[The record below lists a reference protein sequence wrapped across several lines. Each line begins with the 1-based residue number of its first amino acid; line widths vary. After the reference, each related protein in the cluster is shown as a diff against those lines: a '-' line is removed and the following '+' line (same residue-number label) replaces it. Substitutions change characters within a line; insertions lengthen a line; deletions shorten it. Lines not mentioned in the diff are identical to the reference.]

1 MVDFTKSIR
10 INLNMN
16 QNELQEVVI
25 QSLTAA
31 PTAKKVGY
39 IYFDSEKHKF
49 GVCVDAT
56 AGAQKWEYMSDA
68 SDVAAK
74 LAELEAKLKTD
85 LTVSKIA
92 DATGIQQ
99 GSGEAAT
106 KIYFDGLVVSVEAA
120 EDNGIAEGG
129 EDRKVGHFLK
139 LTKTGAEGKPS
150 EVSYIDM
157 PETVESGKL
166 DNENKKIVLTYSDG
180 SKKDIDLAA
189 IYEAIAS
196 KTVSVA
202 ETNTVKLNSAVDNA
216 TKAQTLSADVKLYAD
231 TSNAITKI
239 DDIKD
244 EKGEI
249 TTAGG
254 LIVRKVEDLAA
265 EGAQL
270 SNLATG
276 NAVVNA
282 LKNEKF
288 AATAEQYGVIKLA
301 SDADA
306 IAGTDSNKA
315 ITAASLKA
323 ALQSNIVGAVTYSG
337 STSTLTNAFPEGG
350 VQKGDL
356 FLVDTDVTLAGVEL
370 KKGDYIL
377 FKATVADVDS
387 LTADTFDVIDNTEA
401 EDIVRRDA
409 EQTLTNKT
417 IDADKNTIS
426 NLRMTNLADAN
437 ASFATTETTDELKAA
452 AKIASEAK
460 VQEMIDAGVK
470 SVAVDGVTI
479 QNVDGTLSVKE
490 GGLEVKHMK
499 EDAVAAGTISADN
512 ALDTKLATEK
522 AVRTLHDS
530 IPAEKMTFTNKT
542 FDANAEG
549 NALSNVEVAD
559 FAAGVIVKAK
569 GEGETGGIADVANAD
584 DAKLAT
590 EKAIAEALAAIKAS
604 ATSAH
609 TLTLDKAK
617 WVMHADGDSA
627 TYTVTLSTDL
637 GVSAEHKVSVAKLLD
652 DRKNEVE
659 GLIGYNTENGTV
671 VFQINCTA
679 APEGWSALI
688 VC

>member
-231 TSNAITKI
+231 SSNAITKI
-239 DDIKD
+239 DDIKSED
-244 EKGEI
+244 GQI

-265 EGAQL
+265 EDAQL
-270 SNLATG
+270 SNLSTG

-323 ALQSNIVGAVTYSG
+323 ALDANIVGAVTYSG
-337 STSTLTNAFPEGG
+337 TVAAINYP

-356 FLVDTDVTLAGVEL
+356 FLVDTDVTLAKVEL

-377 FKATVADVDS
+377 FKAAVANAES
-387 LTADTFDVIDNTEA
+387 LTKDAFDVIDNTEA
-401 EDIVRRDA
+401 EDIVRKDA

-426 NLRMTNLADAN
+426 NLKMTNLADAN

-470 SVAVDGVTI
+470 SVAVDDVTI

-499 EDAVAAGTISADN
+499 EDAVAAGTISAADA
-512 ALDTKLATEK
+512 ALDTRLATEK
-522 AVRTLHDS
+522 AVRALHDG
-530 IPAEKMTFTNKT
+530 IPAETMTLTNKT

-549 NALSNVEVAD
+549 NVLSNVEVD
-559 FAAGVIVKAK
+559 NFAAGVIVKAK